1 MQHAVLRGTT
11 LTDVRD
17 NLLDAV
23 TEIFDSIM
31 SDQNAAPIY
40 VGFWIRFWASVI
52 DSIFVSLIIT
62 PLLLVAF
69 GWDYFSS
76 SRLVGYGFL
85 DLIIS
90 WGLPTLAIV
99 LFWVYKSASP
109 GKMFFS
115 ARIVDAE
122 TGRDPSARQ
131 CVVRYLGY
139 FVSAVPLGLGFLWIV
154 FDHRKQGWH
163 DKLAGTVVIRQ
174 KN

>member
-1 MQHAVLRGTT
+1 MNSTVSDGNTT
-11 LTDVRD
+11 PVY
-17 NLLDAV
+17 A
-23 TEIFDSIM
+23 
-31 SDQNAAPIY
+31 
-40 VGFWIRFWASVI
+40 GFWIRFWASVI
-52 DSIFVSLIIT
+52 DSILVSLIIT
-62 PLLLVAF
+62 PLLVAVF

-76 SRLVGYGFL
+76 SRLAGYGPVDFIL
-85 DLIIS
+85 S
-90 WGLPTLAIV
+90 WGLPTFAIV

-115 ARIVDAE
+115 ARIVDAK
-122 TGRDPSARQ
+122 TGRDPSATQ